1 VETTALNVSTDRY
14 ITMGCGSLF
23 QSDIVRGKTILD
35 CFGLKWRDIERLKCM
50 CRDGREGSLC
60 CWFFLFFLFFFKVN
74 ATFSFA
80 FLCILTSQASL
91 RMSSRV
97 LEKKS
102 GSWQR
107 ENINFLIDYHFDPN
121 PYYILRLKRRVYVTC
136 IRKNNG
142 SVITFEKY
150 MWTLLYRSTN
160 TWMRY
165 EGIEKSKVAG
175 IIQGENSKCKLEMTC
190 MCYTY
195 YI

>member
-1 VETTALNVSTDRY
+1 MYFYKE
-14 ITMGCGSLF
+14 ITLSLLY
-23 QSDIVRGKTILD
+23 IVRVTHTCHFKLTFTIL
-35 CFGLKWRDIERLKCM
+35 
-50 CRDGREGSLC
+50 SLNNASNF
-60 CWFFLFFLFFFKVN
+60 WFFYSLVAHSCVRTSVQKSSHVLFEGDN
-74 ATFSFA
+74 TA
-80 FLCILTSQASL
+80 
-91 RMSSRV
+91 V

-175 IIQGENSKCKLEMTC
+175 IIQGSYQIFFLVL
-190 MCYTY
+190 
-195 YI
+195 